1 MRSAITQSQS
11 CTQFHLIGGIEL
23 GGEDCLYLDV
33 YVPPGAAADAKLP
46 VMYWLYGGGF
56 IFGDS
61 YEFGWYDGKN
71 FVKRSDVIIV
81 APNYRVGPLGY
92 LATPEL
98 QDEDPNRSTGN
109 YGFQDQVRFWR

>member
-1 MRSAITQSQS
+1 MQQ
-11 CTQFHLIGGIEL
+11 
-23 GGEDCLYLDV
+23 
-33 YVPPGAAADAKLP
+33 
-46 VMYWLYGGGF
+46 
-56 IFGDS
+56 GDS

-109 YGFQDQVRFWR
+109 YGFQDQVCFQREHSNMFLCIDLFVLLYICRRAF